1 MTWLRLKKI
10 SVIVPKRAYF
20 RVFQPTNHLKF
31 HDKDIAKWKKVNL
44 EVKQSPE
51 KPNKELEIMED
62 ISKLLQSTPNSDNWH
77 DGCSRDQIYPLRSKE
92 HQILNQ
98 QIACQIP
105 KRRCCCCCS
114 STNHLWFRHHLRSRR
129 MAIQTQI
136 YPAFRWTSCDSL
148 RKYMNL
154 NISNK

>member
-62 ISKLLQSTPNSDNWH
+62 ISKLLRSTPNSDNWH

-114 STNHLWFRHHLRSRR
+114 STNTSGSDTTSDPDVWQYKHKSTQHFVERAIAVWF
-129 MAIQTQI
+129 T
-136 YPAFRWTSCDSL
+136 
-148 RKYMNL
+148 
-154 NISNK
+154 